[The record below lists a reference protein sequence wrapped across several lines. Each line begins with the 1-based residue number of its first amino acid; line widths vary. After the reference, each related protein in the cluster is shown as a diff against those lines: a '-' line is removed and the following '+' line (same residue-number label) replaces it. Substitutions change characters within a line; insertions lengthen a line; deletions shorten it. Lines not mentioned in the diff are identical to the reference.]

1 MQPNNHLLQTEQNI
15 VPKTKVLSEEILS
28 FYQNCGIIT
37 MSDAV
42 SSTED
47 IIMNKILKQVHPYD
61 IYFSE
66 SDKRW
71 HTYIKDDMQP
81 SGRKQLVR
89 KKKGDLEKY
98 LLEFYHVQLNQEK
111 NTMTFG
117 DLYASWLDYKNKYV
131 GIEKGQLHPSTFRR
145 YERDYDR
152 YIKGTSFNDKLI
164 SKINAVDIE
173 SFLKDMVIKH
183 NLTKRCLTN
192 VSGYL
197 KGAFF
202 LARKLNLLEQ
212 NPYELVDLAPI
223 RGFCKVIVKTDKDR
237 VLSATDMNKLI
248 ATLHE
253 KQAQNELYVQNYAI
267 ELATLTGMRVGEL
280 AALRW
285 ECIEDK
291 FLRIDCSE
299 HRIDY
304 EDKTCEYY
312 IGETKNGKHRFF
324 PLWDEIKTLL
334 EKVKSVQTKYGI
346 TSEYIFANKNGR
358 VNSHTIS
365 CAMTRRCK
373 DAGIDTRS
381 IHAIRRTVSSYLR
394 TYLPVATVAYML
406 GHLEETND
414 KHYNY
419 DVSTDEAKVSCLKEM
434 YQTFKQVA

>member
-42 SSTED
+42 SSTVD

-71 HTYIKDDMQP
+71 HTYLKDDTQL

-98 LLEFYHVQLNQEK
+98 LLEFYHLQATEDKNQ
-111 NTMTFG
+111 MTYGELF
-117 DLYASWLDYKNKYV
+117 AIWLEYKKKYV
-131 GIEKGQLHPSTFRR
+131 GIGKTQLKPSTYRR
-145 YERDYDR
+145 YERDYEH
-152 YIKGTSFNDKLI
+152 YIKGTSFD
-164 SKINAVDIE
+164 SKVITTLKTIDIE
-173 SFLKDMVIKH
+173 NFLIEIVKTH
-183 NLTKRCLTN
+183 NLTKKCLKNIDGYFKGTFL
-192 VSGYL
+192 VARKYGYL
-197 KGAFF
+197 EK
-202 LARKLNLLEQ
+202 

-223 RGFCKVIVKTDKDR
+223 RSFCKVIVTPDKDR
-237 VLSATDMNKLI
+237 VLDREDMTKLI
-248 ATLHE
+248 TTLHE
-253 KQAQNELYVQNYAI
+253 KQAEKELYVQNYAI
-267 ELATLTGMRVGEL
+267 ELATMTGMRVGEL
-280 AALRW
+280 AALKW
-285 ECIEDK
+285 ECVTEKNLIIK
-291 FLRIDCSE
+291 YSE

-304 EDKTCEYY
+304 ADKSCEYY
-312 IGETKNGKHRFF
+312 IGEPKNGKTREF
-324 PLWDEIKTLL
+324 PMQEEIKTLL
-334 EKVKSVQTKYGI
+334 AKVREVHKKYGI
-346 TSEYIFANKNGR
+346 VSEYVFANKEGR

-365 CAMTRRCK
+365 CAMSRRCK
-373 DAGIDTRS
+373 DAGINTRS

-394 TYLPVATVAYML
+394 TFLPVATVANML

-419 DVSTDEAKVSCLKEM
+419 DIESDEAKTICLKEM
-434 YQTFKQVA
+434 YQNFRNVA